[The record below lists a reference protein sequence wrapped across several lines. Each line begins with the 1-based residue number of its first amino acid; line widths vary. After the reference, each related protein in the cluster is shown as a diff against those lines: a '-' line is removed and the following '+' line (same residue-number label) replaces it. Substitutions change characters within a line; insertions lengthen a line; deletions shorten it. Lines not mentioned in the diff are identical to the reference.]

1 MKLLRVT
8 SNGRVT
14 IPVSLREMFGFHPG
28 RKVKFE
34 SDEDGIRIIPLVT
47 KEEIRAN
54 AGFLEMK
61 GRILKSFKEEKKK
74 EREL

>member
-8 SNGRVT
+8 SHGRVT

-54 AGFLEMK
+54 AGFLEIK
-61 GRILKSFKEEKKK
+61 GRLLKAFKEEKKK

>member
-1 MKLLRVT
+1 MKLVKVT
-8 SNGRVT
+8 ANGRVT
-14 IPVSLREMFGFHPG
+14 IPAALRKKYRLHPG

-34 SDEDGIRIIPLVT
+34 LDEDGIRIIPLVT
-47 KEEIRAN
+47 KEEIRVK

-61 GRILKSFKEEKKK
+61 GRLLKAFIEEKKK

>member
-14 IPVSLREMFGFHPG
+14 IPAELRKKYKLNLG
-28 RKVKFE
+28 RKLRFE
-34 SDEDGIRIIPLVT
+34 LAQDGIRIIPLIT
-47 KEEIRAN
+47 PEEIKAN
-54 AGFLEMK
+54 TGFLETK
-61 GRILKSFKEEKKK
+61 GKLLKALIKVKKI

>member
-14 IPVSLREMFGFHPG
+14 IPVSLREMYGFHPE
-28 RKVKFE
+28 RKVGFE
-34 SDEDGIRIIPLVT
+34 LDEDGIRIIPLVT
-47 KEEIRAN
+47 KEEIGAN
-54 AGFLEMK
+54 TGFLEMK
-61 GRILKSFKEEKKK
+61 GRLLKAFIEEKKK